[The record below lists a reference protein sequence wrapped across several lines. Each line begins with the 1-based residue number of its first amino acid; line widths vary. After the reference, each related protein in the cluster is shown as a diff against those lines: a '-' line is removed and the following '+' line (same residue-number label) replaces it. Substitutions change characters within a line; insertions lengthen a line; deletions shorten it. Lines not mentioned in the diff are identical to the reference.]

1 MESGWNGFQPRPRRK
16 EAGSRVSKPLGLLC
30 PQGACFL
37 GALSSLTYMGSL
49 FPGVALE
56 AWMTMRPCVLPINA
70 KGPTAG
76 GSSVLSAGSEDK
88 QPRPSGALILP
99 SCALRRG
106 RAEARA

>member
-1 MESGWNGFQPRPRRK
+1 
-16 EAGSRVSKPLGLLC
+16 
-30 PQGACFL
+30 
-37 GALSSLTYMGSL
+37 
-49 FPGVALE
+49 
-56 AWMTMRPCVLPINA
+56 MTMGPCVLPINA

-76 GSSVLSAGSEDK
+76 GSSVLYAGGEDK